1 MEPLITAVKQLQE
14 VRYHQVSNKR
24 DYIDAVEN
32 IAEELTW
39 HLQRL
44 GISWGDIVNEIETT
58 PTPQLVTF
66 EVVLT
71 SAISKLRS

>member
-24 DYIDAVEN
+24 DYLDAVED
-32 IAEELTW
+32 IAEELAW

-44 GISWGDIVNEIETT
+44 GIS
-58 PTPQLVTF
+58 
-66 EVVLT
+66 
-71 SAISKLRS
+71 